1 MSLIRYIIAI
11 PAGALAGALIMFP
24 VHWLIMFFNW
34 CKPGTE
40 GFLVVNDRC
49 TTSFPW
55 SLIDPETLERLA
67 QGAVIP
73 FAIIY
78 VGSKII
84 LNPSRRIPIFLAVIT
99 YVLLCMTYW
108 GMWSL
113 AKNPPGYGYSFAY
126 SGWQWIELVLLV
138 LIQHL
143 SIGITAKTIF
153 DDRTSR

>member
-1 MSLIRYIIAI
+1 
-11 PAGALAGALIMFP
+11 
-24 VHWLIMFFNW
+24 MFFNW

-40 GFLVVNDRC
+40 GFLVENDQC
-49 TTSFPW
+49 TKTFPW
-55 SLIDPETLERLA
+55 ALINPETLERLA

-84 LNPSRRIPIFLAVIT
+84 PNPSRRIPIFLAVIT
-99 YVLLCMTYW
+99 YVLVWMTYL
-108 GMWSL
+108 GMWWM
-113 AKNPPGYGYSFAY
+113 AKNPPGFGYSFAY
-126 SGWQWIELVLLV
+126 SGWGWIELVLLV

-153 DDRTSR
+153 DGRTSRRSNSAIA